1 MGGNVLN
8 ILWLLFSA
16 LILVLGLV
24 GLMLWFFFFRER

>member
-1 MGGNVLN
+1 MGGGVLN

-24 GLMLWFFFFRER
+24 GLMLWFSFFRER

>member
-1 MGGNVLN
+1 MGGGVLN

-24 GLMLWFFFFRER
+24 ELMLWFSFFRER

>member
-1 MGGNVLN
+1 MGGGVLN

-24 GLMLWFFFFRER
+24 GLMLWFFFFRVR